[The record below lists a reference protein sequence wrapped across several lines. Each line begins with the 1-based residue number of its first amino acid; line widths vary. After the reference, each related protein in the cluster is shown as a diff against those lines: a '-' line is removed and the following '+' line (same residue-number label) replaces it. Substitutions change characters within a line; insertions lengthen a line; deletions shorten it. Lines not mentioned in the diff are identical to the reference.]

1 MLGGL
6 LLTQKQKDAGIDA
19 FEKAIA
25 SDPNQ
30 TAIPKA
36 LGWSLMGSSQF
47 GDAVPVWQDYTKAH
61 PDDLDGVANL
71 GVCLPQLKR
80 YSEAVTVYEAAV
92 KANETRPELQ
102 ASLGSAYLLAGD
114 REKAGLVFGK
124 LARLDQE
131 GKTFNDV
138 AYQMANA
145 DLDLPIAWDYAK
157 KAVRAA
163 EEESQKITLANLK
176 AEDLGQIQ
184 KLAAYW
190 DTLGWVDDRM
200 SKLDEAELYLRAVWK
215 LTQDGVAASHLC
227 QVYERLHKTTSAIQ
241 MCRLAVYRIPMSE
254 QLALNQYKPEM
265 DEAQHRLDHLT
276 GGSTASKG
284 AGDASDVAIRERTFK
299 LTRFLPGTESAEF
312 FILLG
317 SDGKSKNFKVE
328 DVKFIKGSDKM
339 KFQGK
344 QLKNIDFNVPAPS
357 DFPTLFVRRGIL
369 GCYQYSGCSLVLL
382 EPASVRSVN

>member
-1 MLGGL
+1 
-6 LLTQKQKDAGIDA
+6 
-19 FEKAIA
+19 
-25 SDPNQ
+25 
-30 TAIPKA
+30 
-36 LGWSLMGSSQF
+36 F

-200 SKLDEAELYLRAVWK
+200 SKLDEAELYLRAAWK
-215 LTQDGVAASHLC
+215 LTQDGVVASHLC